1 MSEKRPTDWGSQR
14 PTGGRA
20 GGRGVALGEGTG
32 KMIHHAPNMHIN
44 IFSPSLPPSF
54 VVAVVVVVGNRR

>member
-1 MSEKRPTDWGSQR
+1 MSEKRATDWGSQR

-44 IFSPSLPPSF
+44 IFSPSF
-54 VVAVVVVVGNRR
+54 VAVVVVVVVGNRR

>member
-1 MSEKRPTDWGSQR
+1 MSEKRATDWGSQR

-20 GGRGVALGEGTG
+20 VGRGVALGEGTG

-44 IFSPSLPPSF
+44 IFFALPPSF

>member
-1 MSEKRPTDWGSQR
+1 MSEKRATDWGSQR

-44 IFSPSLPPSF
+44 IFSLCPF
-54 VVAVVVVVGNRR
+54 VVAVHGELMR